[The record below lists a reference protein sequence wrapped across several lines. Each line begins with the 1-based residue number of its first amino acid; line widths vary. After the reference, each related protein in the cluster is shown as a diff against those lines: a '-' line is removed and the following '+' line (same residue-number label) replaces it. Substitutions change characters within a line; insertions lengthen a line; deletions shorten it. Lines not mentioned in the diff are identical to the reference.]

1 MKRTLLLRTA
11 LLALCLPAIAM
22 AADMYSWTDANGVKH
37 FSDSPPPAN
46 TAKAQKLQMKGG
58 MTLNAPAE
66 EPADDA
72 AGSGGPALAA
82 AAGYA
87 PEDIKR
93 NCEIATR
100 NLAQLEAQE
109 VALDADGYPVDLDGA
124 KRRQDQIDKAT
135 QQTKLFC
142 AK

>member
-1 MKRTLLLRTA
+1 MKHTLLLPI
-11 LLALCLPAIAM
+11 LLALCLPAVTL

-58 MTLNAPAE
+58 MTLNAPVE
-66 EPADDA
+66 EPADGDA
-72 AGSGGPALAA
+72 AKTGGPALAA

-87 PEDIKR
+87 PDDIKR
-93 NCEIATR
+93 NCEIAKK
-100 NLAQLEAQE
+100 NLAQFEGQQ
-109 VALDADGYPVDLDGA
+109 VPLDADGYPLDLDAA
-124 KRRQDQIDKAT
+124 KSRQSQIDKAT

-142 AK
+142 TE